1 MSSSVPA
8 PITIDAFGTGKG
20 SGRLHGRRVSVYIA
34 GMFILEL
41 AFTDDPR
48 RLEGR
53 PGHRDRL
60 VELHADGRLVMAGP
74 LENDSGAVLV
84 FNTDRDELTQIMG
97 ADPYYTGPGVEVI
110 SIREW
115 VPIVGAPPAHD

>member
-1 MSSSVPA
+1 
-8 PITIDAFGTGKG
+8 
-20 SGRLHGRRVSVYIA
+20 
-34 GMFILEL
+34 MFILEL

-53 PGHRDRL
+53 PGHRGRL
-60 VELHADGRLVMAGP
+60 VALHADGRLAMAGP
-74 LENDSGAVLV
+74 LESDSGAVLV

-97 ADPYYTGPGVEVI
+97 EDPYYTGPGVEII

-115 VPIVGAPPAHD
+115 LPIVGAPPPRNGD